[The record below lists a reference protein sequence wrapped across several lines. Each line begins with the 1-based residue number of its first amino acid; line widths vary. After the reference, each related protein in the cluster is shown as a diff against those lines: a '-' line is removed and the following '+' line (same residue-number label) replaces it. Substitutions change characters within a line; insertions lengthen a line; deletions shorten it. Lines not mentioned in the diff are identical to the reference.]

1 MKKIAILLLVT
12 ILAAGCASKK
22 TTAALQKNADLV
34 SFEYEAMT
42 RGNFKKVIVTQDSII
57 TIKDRDMRDVVKNTI
72 SKTDWQSMVKA
83 LDNVNLEG
91 IETLEPPSKKHQY
104 DGALAAYLLV
114 TKKET
119 SYRSSTFDHGAPP
132 AALKPLVDKIIEVSD
147 LPKKK

>member
-1 MKKIAILLLVT
+1 MKKLAILLFAT
-12 ILAAGCASKK
+12 MLAVGCASKK
-22 TTAALQKNADLV
+22 TTAAMQKNTDLV

-57 TIKDRDMRDVVKNTI
+57 TIKDREMRDVVKNTI
-72 SKTDWQSMVKA
+72 SKTDWESMVKA
-83 LDNVNLEG
+83 LDNVNLET
-91 IETLEPPSKKHQY
+91 IETIEPPSKKHQY

-114 TKKET
+114 TKTEN

>member
-1 MKKIAILLLVT
+1 MKKLAILLFAT
-12 ILAAGCASKK
+12 ILTVGCASKK
-22 TTAALQKNADLV
+22 TTAAMQKNIDLV

-72 SKTDWQSMVKA
+72 SKTDWESMVKA
-83 LDNVNLEG
+83 LDKVNLES

-114 TKKET
+114 TKTEN

-132 AALKPLVDKIIEVSD
+132 VALKPLVDKIIEVSD
-147 LPKKK
+147 LPKTK

>member
-1 MKKIAILLLVT
+1 MKKLAILLFAT
-12 ILAAGCASKK
+12 ILTVGCASKK
-22 TTAALQKNADLV
+22 TTAAMQKNTDLV

-72 SKTDWQSMVKA
+72 SKTDWESMVKA
-83 LDNVNLEG
+83 LDKVNLES

-114 TKKET
+114 TKTEN

-132 AALKPLVDKIIEVSD
+132 VALKPLVDKIIEVSD
-147 LPKKK
+147 LPKTK